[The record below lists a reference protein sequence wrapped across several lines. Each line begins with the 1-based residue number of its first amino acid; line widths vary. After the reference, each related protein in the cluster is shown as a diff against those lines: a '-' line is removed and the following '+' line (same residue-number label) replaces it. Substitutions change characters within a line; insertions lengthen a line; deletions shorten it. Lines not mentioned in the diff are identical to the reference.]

1 MYIMYV
7 ERRKSGKNLKYY
19 LVHSYREKGEVKK
32 IRKYLG
38 INLSDSELKKRKN
51 ETEKIIL
58 GLIEEL
64 NTEIFNFSL
73 SKKQV
78 EKLNGY
84 DKKIKINH
92 LEGFDWRRFTEDFVY
107 NTNAIEGSTVQL
119 EEVKDLIEKNKFAKN
134 DEELESTNVAKAFNF
149 IRNTKEDFSL
159 DLIRKIHKIC
169 FEGTKSFAGKFR
181 NVGVVIKNYKGEI
194 VHTGVSVSQLGEAL
208 NDLIE
213 WYQKN
218 KNKFKPLIL
227 AAIMHNQFENIH
239 PFQDGNGRV
248 GRLILNFIL
257 IKNNYSPI
265 NIRLEDRYKYYL
277 SLQEYQ
283 NNQNI
288 KPTVKFLIKQYNKML
303 KKVSTKS
310 KKNTNRGHPNK
321 NN

>member
-1 MYIMYV
+1 MYV

-92 LEGFDWRRFTEDFVY
+92 LKGFDWRRFTEDFVY